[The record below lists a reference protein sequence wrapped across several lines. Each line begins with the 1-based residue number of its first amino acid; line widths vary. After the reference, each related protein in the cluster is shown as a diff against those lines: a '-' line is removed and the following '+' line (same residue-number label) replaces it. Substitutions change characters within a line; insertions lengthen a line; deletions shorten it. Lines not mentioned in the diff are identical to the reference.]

1 MHEWFER
8 VFGTTDGNHTR
19 GSGIVDPI
27 VNFVHPARV
36 DDIFSRNLWALHF
49 PERFGGTLPKPCDI
63 AHHQIIA
70 FQSLESGFRC
80 SLGDRRWK
88 RTHHLGC
95 VRATAS
101 RQTRVEAPQAYLSTT
116 PEFSPKSVGKTVSLS
131 LSTCPGSCPRV
142 HRRFLPTCSWRDG
155 VLFQA
160 PGQLSGRCPSTFVA
174 TNVRG
179 SVSTGTDLSELA
191 HLVLIFGPIVFPT
204 RRYLLARV
212 GQPPL

>member
-1 MHEWFER
+1 M
-8 VFGTTDGNHTR
+8 
-19 GSGIVDPI
+19 GI
-27 VNFVHPARV
+27 
-36 DDIFSRNLWALHF
+36 AL
-49 PERFGGTLPKPCDI
+49 PQRFGGTLPKPCDI

-70 FQSLESGFRC
+70 FQSLNRVFAAHWATVVGNE
-80 SLGDRRWK
+80 
-88 RTHHLGC
+88 RTTSDVFSIQRLAKH
-95 VRATAS
+95 AA
-101 RQTRVEAPQAYLSTT
+101 EAPQAYLSTT

-191 HLVLIFGPIVFPT
+191 HLVLIFGPIVFPI